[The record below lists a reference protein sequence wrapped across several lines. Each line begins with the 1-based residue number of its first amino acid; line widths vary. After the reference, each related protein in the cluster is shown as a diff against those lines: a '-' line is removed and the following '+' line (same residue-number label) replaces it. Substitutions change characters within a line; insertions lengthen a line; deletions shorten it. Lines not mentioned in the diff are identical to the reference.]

1 MIDRFLKMATM
12 NALFELLTK
21 LRGNKLFLAVFVLT
35 AAGFVSYRMFTQ
47 WREVLSYR
55 WKFNGWYLASSF
67 AVLLLSQG
75 ANALVWKMLLG
86 LLEEEI
92 SLSRCLFAHGLS
104 HLARYMP
111 PKGAGYVVLVEMF
124 KNAGISRRNGIVAV
138 ALNISFLLVSS
149 MIVFLLSLG
158 FFESGELASRLKVF
172 WVLVP
177 FGFLLVHPRLLFPAV
192 NFGLRLIGKKPMR
205 ISYSYRS
212 ALAVMLL
219 FITLRFGE
227 GFGLWLLLRSF
238 YESGVGVIPMTGIF
252 SVSFAAG
259 FIAIFSPGGLIVREG
274 VMVSLLKLQMPLEV
288 AMAFAV
294 LSRAVLTS
302 AEFLVAAIAWK
313 VMGLR
318 RR

>member
-1 MIDRFLKMATM
+1 MK
-12 NALFELLTK
+12 ALFELLTK
-21 LRGNKLFLAVFVLT
+21 LRSNRLFLAALILS
-35 AAGFVSYRMFTQ
+35 ALAFVSYRMFAQ
-47 WREVLSYR
+47 WAEVLSYR
-55 WKFNGWYLASSF
+55 WKFNGWYLALSF

-75 ANALVWKMLLG
+75 ANALVWKMILG
-86 LLEEEI
+86 LLGEEI

-104 HLARYMP
+104 HLARYAP
-111 PKGAGYVVLVEMF
+111 PKGAGYVILVEMF

-158 FFESGELASRLKVF
+158 FFESGELMSRLKVF

-177 FGFLLVHPRLLFPAV
+177 FGFLIVHPRLLFPAI
-192 NFGLRLIGKKPMR
+192 NLGLRLIGKKSMR

-219 FITLRFGE
+219 FITILFGQ
-227 GFGLWLLLRSF
+227 GLGLWLLLRSF
-238 YESGVGVIPMTGIF
+238 YENGIGVISMTGIF

-259 FIAIFSPGGLIVREG
+259 FIAIFSPSGLVVREG
-274 VMVSLLKLQMPLEV
+274 VMISLLKLQMPLEV

-294 LSRAVLTS
+294 LSRAVLTLV
-302 AEFLVAAIAWK
+302 EFLTAVVAWK
-313 VMGLR
+313 ATKRVGCR
-318 RR
+318 E